1 MARGK
6 RRKGKPKEGPA
17 GGKPGEGSLT
27 IARNRRA
34 TYDYEILDRFEAGLV
49 LTGSEIKS
57 LRQGKGSI
65 AEAYI
70 RPDDGEL
77 LLVGANIPRY
87 ESAAALQNHEPT
99 RPRKLLL
106 HKKEIAQALAAFE
119 QRGLTLVPIS
129 LFINARGLAKLAF
142 GIGRGKRQYEKRE
155 SIAKREAERA
165 IQAGLRRSSY

>member
-6 RRKGKPKEGPA
+6 RSGRSKQKRKEGPL

-27 IARNRRA
+27 VARNRRA
-34 TYDYEILDRFEAGLV
+34 TYDYAISERFEAGLV

-70 RPDDGEL
+70 RPEHGEL
-77 LLVGANIPRY
+77 VLVGANIPRY
-87 ESAAALQNHEPT
+87 ESAAAFQNHEPT
-99 RPRKLLL
+99 RPRTLLL
-106 HKKEIAQALAAFE
+106 HKREIRQAMAAFE

-142 GIGRGKRQYEKRE
+142 GVGRGKREYEKRD
-155 SIAKREAERA
+155 SIAKREADRA
-165 IQAGLRRSSY
+165 MQAALRR